1 MLLASAATAAA
12 IALAGCDTDSL
23 TKSSLRAK
31 QPLSDKMLAEIA
43 KKDMLKETPILIR
56 IFRKRRSWRCG
67 SRRVKAATRC

>member
-43 KKDMLKETPILIR
+43 KKDMLRKHRTWSASSK
-56 IFRKRRSWRCG
+56 KRRSWRCG